1 MLFRGYRFEHPKTEK
16 SVSVTGWSFLWAGLF
31 GVGYVMYIGYG
42 NVWRAAAINAALGAF
57 YIAALGITSFIPP
70 KMQLIAVIGLVPV
83 LIFIQGR
90 AMVDIIR
97 MGFRRRGWMIMQG

>member
-1 MLFRGYRFEHPKTEK
+1 
-16 SVSVTGWSFLWAGLF
+16 
-31 GVGYVMYIGYG
+31 
-42 NVWRAAAINAALGAF
+42 
-57 YIAALGITSFIPP
+57 
-70 KMQLIAVIGLVPV
+70 MQLIAVIGLVPV